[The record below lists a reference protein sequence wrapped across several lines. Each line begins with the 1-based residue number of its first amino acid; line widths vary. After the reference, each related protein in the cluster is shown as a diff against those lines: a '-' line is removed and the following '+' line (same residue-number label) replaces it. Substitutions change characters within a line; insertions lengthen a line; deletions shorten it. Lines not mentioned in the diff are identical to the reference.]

1 MFETYFCWVLEEAVP
16 DRIFSL
22 QIKYF
27 TFIHIN
33 AIPVM
38 TASSD
43 TASSQVIT
51 EYGKQNIFG
60 RETQPQLV
68 EDYTS
73 YPEEAEKTNGRWAM
87 IGMVSLLVS
96 YFTTGQII
104 PGIFWALIHP
114 LILAITSTLLKSS
127 NQKKQKKQMVV
138 GQWSA
143 LLLY

>member
-1 MFETYFCWVLEEAVP
+1 
-16 DRIFSL
+16 
-22 QIKYF
+22 
-27 TFIHIN
+27 
-33 AIPVM
+33 M
-38 TASSD
+38 TTSSN

-96 YFTTGQII
+96 YFSTGQSFLEFSK
-104 PGIFWALIHP
+104 P
-114 LILAITSTLLKSS
+114 ITT
-127 NQKKQKKQMVV
+127 NNN
-138 GQWSA
+138 A
-143 LLLY
+143 TI

>member
-1 MFETYFCWVLEEAVP
+1 MQTSC
-16 DRIFSL
+16 
-22 QIKYF
+22 F
-27 TFIHIN
+27 TFLNIN

-38 TASSD
+38 TASSSS
-43 TASSQVIT
+43 SSQVIT

-104 PGIFWALIHP
+104 PGIF
-114 LILAITSTLLKSS
+114 
-127 NQKKQKKQMVV
+127 
-138 GQWSA
+138 
-143 LLLY
+143 